1 MTIKLKDV
9 LFGRKKKE
17 DEGIVTPGEALNGS
31 GMDRSTGTIGKYEIV
46 EKIGSGGFGTVY
58 KAWDPVIR
66 RHVAIK
72 TCEVWSKDIRN
83 RFLREAQLAGGL
95 QHPNITLVYEFG
107 FEGDVPYMVQEFLS
121 GEDLDRL
128 IKSGA
133 PLSLQDKLRILIG
146 VAFGLEYAHKAG
158 IMHRDIKPANV
169 RVLDNRSVKI
179 MDFGIAKSVEPAD
192 DITQTGITVGS
203 SSYMSPEQ
211 IGGDSVDFRTDIFS
225 FGTLAYELLSSQ
237 KPFRNDNLFLL
248 LEQIVKEPPEPLA
261 LLVPDLPPA
270 VVLLVERAMQKK
282 PEDRFPSSK
291 ELRNAL
297 VVIQQEMAPAEAA
310 LADALTAERPQTESA
325 RLRAL
330 ERLEILDTGPEREF
344 DDLARL
350 AAQLCEIPFA
360 LISFV
365 DRDREWYKSAIGLS
379 LTEVP
384 RALAFSTDAM
394 LKREVL
400 LLPDLA
406 SDSRFADNP
415 LVAGDP
421 KVRFCAAAPLLT
433 SEGFAVG
440 MLCVLDQKPR
450 ELSPSQVEG
459 LGTLARQ
466 VMAQVELKRLRRS
479 GREESSE
486 KLMLEVAGLSDRAP
500 SSPDGEKMP

>member
-1 MTIKLKDV
+1 MTFV
-9 LFGRKKKE
+9 ERLFGRKKKE
-17 DEGIVTPGEALNGS
+17 EEDTPPPADAPNGS
-31 GMDRSTGTIGKYEIV
+31 ERKRSTGTIGKYEIL

-58 KAWDPVIR
+58 KAWDPLIK

-72 TCEVWSKDIRN
+72 TCEVGSKDLRN
-83 RFLREAQLAGGL
+83 RFFREAQLAGGL
-95 QHPNITLVYEFG
+95 QHPNITMVYEFG
-107 FEGDVPYMVQEFLS
+107 FEGDVPFMVQEFLS
-121 GEDLDRL
+121 GEDLDQL
-128 IKSGA
+128 IKRGA

-146 VAFGLEYAHKAG
+146 VVFGLEYAHRAG
-158 IMHRDIKPANV
+158 VMHRDIKPANV
-169 RVLDNRSVKI
+169 RVLETLAVKI

-225 FGTLAYELLSSQ
+225 FGILAYELLSSQ

-261 LLVPDLPPA
+261 VLVPDLPPA
-270 VVLLVERAMQKK
+270 VVFLVERAMQKQ
-282 PEDRFPSSK
+282 PEDRFQSAK

-297 VVIQQEMAPAEAA
+297 VSIQQEIAPAEAA
-310 LADALTAERPQTESA
+310 VADARTAERPQTEAA

-350 AAQLCEIPFA
+350 ASQLCETPVA
-360 LISFV
+360 LISFL

-379 LTEVP
+379 LREVP

-394 LKREVL
+394 LKRDVL
-400 LLPDLA
+400 ILPDLA
-406 SDSRFADNP
+406 SDPRFADNP

-421 KVRFCAAAPLLT
+421 KLRFCAAAPLLT

-440 MLCVLDQKPR
+440 MLCVLDRTPR
-450 ELSPSQVEG
+450 DLSSSQLDG
-459 LGTLARQ
+459 LRTLARQ
-466 VMAQVELKRLRRS
+466 VVAQVELKRLRRS

-500 SSPDGEKMP
+500 SSPEEEKPQ

>member
-1 MTIKLKDV
+1 MTLKLKDV

-17 DEGIVTPGEALNGS
+17 DEGIVHPADAPGVEGKN
-31 GMDRSTGTIGKYEIV
+31 RSTGTIGKYEIV

-58 KAWDPVIR
+58 KAWDPVIK

-72 TCEVWSKDIRN
+72 TCEVGSKDIRN

-121 GEDLDRL
+121 GEDLDRV
-128 IKSGA
+128 IKRDA
-133 PLSLQDKLRILIG
+133 PLPLQDKLRILIG
-146 VAFGLEYAHKAG
+146 VVFGLEYAHKAG

-169 RVLDNRSVKI
+169 RVLDTRSVKI

-225 FGTLAYELLSSQ
+225 FGILAYELFSSR
-237 KPFRNDNLFLL
+237 KPFHNDNLFLL

-261 LLVPDLPPA
+261 ELVPELPLPL
-270 VVLLVERAMQKK
+270 VLLVERAMQKR
-282 PEDRFPSSK
+282 PEDRFQSAK

-297 VVIQQEMAPAEAA
+297 VSIQQEIAPAEAA

-325 RLRAL
+325 RLVAL

-350 AAQLCEIPFA
+350 ASQLCGTPVA
-360 LISFV
+360 LISFL

-379 LTEVP
+379 LREVP
-384 RALAFSTDAM
+384 RILAFSTDAM
-394 LKREVL
+394 LKRDVL
-400 LLPDLA
+400 ILPDLA
-406 SDSRFADNP
+406 SDARFADNP

-421 KVRFCAAAPLLT
+421 KLRFCVAAPLLT

-440 MLCVLDQKPR
+440 MLCVLDREPR
-450 ELSPSQVEG
+450 ELSQSQLDG
-459 LGTLARQ
+459 LQTLARQ
-466 VMAQVELKRLRRS
+466 VMAQVELKQLRRS

-486 KLMLEVAGLSDRAP
+486 KLMLEVAGLADRAP
-500 SSPDGEKMP
+500 SSPEGEKPL